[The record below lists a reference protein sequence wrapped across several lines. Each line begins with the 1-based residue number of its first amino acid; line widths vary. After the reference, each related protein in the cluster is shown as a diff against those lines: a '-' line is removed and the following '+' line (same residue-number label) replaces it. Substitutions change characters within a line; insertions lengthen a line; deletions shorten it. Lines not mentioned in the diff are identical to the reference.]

1 VAYLLFAVRFPS
13 TDGDTIKAT
22 YLLAMLPVAAVG
34 AAFVVDSTVP
44 HGRGWSIAVG
54 IGLAVLVA
62 VQLPFLVL

>member
-1 VAYLLFAVRFPS
+1 
-13 TDGDTIKAT
+13 
-22 YLLAMLPVAAVG
+22 
-34 AAFVVDSTVP
+34 VP